1 MSNSCIPYPSVWTY
15 KTDLPENFQG
25 IHVITNSGIL
35 YARKTDDSIS
45 TENYLPLR
53 TDISDS
59 VDVEY
64 KNKCL
69 SANSDSALPYSQL
82 TASNKQHPASF
93 IFNEIWGPN
102 AVLVVTPPVT
112 VANKKDILTAIDFI
126 HRNMSM
132 GSVFLAYTPG
142 QELLYPNKK
151 TTDEIL
157 NYYEKV
163 INNNTQSE
171 HRQRKEGTQNA

>member
-1 MSNSCIPYPSVWTY
+1 MNSCIPYPSVWTY
-15 KTDLPENFQG
+15 KTDLPETFQG
-25 IHVITNSGIL
+25 IHVITNSGVL
-35 YARKTDDSIS
+35 YAKKTDTSS
-45 TENYLPLR
+45 GNYLPLR
-53 TDISDS
+53 TDINGDI
-59 VDVEY
+59 DENY

-69 SANSDSALPYSQL
+69 SANSDSSLPYSQV

-93 IFNEIWGPN
+93 IFNEVWGPN

-112 VANKKDILTAIDFI
+112 GANKKDILTAIDFI

-132 GSVFLAYTPG
+132 GAVFMAYTPE

-171 HRQRKEGTQNA
+171 HRQRKEGTKNA